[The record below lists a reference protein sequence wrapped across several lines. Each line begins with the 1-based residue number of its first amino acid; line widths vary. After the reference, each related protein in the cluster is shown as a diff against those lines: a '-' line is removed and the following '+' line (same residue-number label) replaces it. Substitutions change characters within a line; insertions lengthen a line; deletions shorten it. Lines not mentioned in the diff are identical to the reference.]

1 MYKDLDIK
9 TCLKH
14 IDIKAYQLLEQSP
27 VLVYIY
33 TINIC
38 RIKLIT
44 ALSRGVC
51 VWVCV
56 CVCAESISTH
66 FVYVYLFRI
75 KVTIV
80 LLILGRRLL
89 YYAEFEKI
97 NNNKSIMQKECC
109 CNADTHM

>member
-44 ALSRGVC
+44 ALSRGVS
-51 VWVCV
+51 VCV
-56 CVCAESISTH
+56 CRINLNT
-66 FVYVYLFRI
+66 FRI
-75 KVTIV
+75 CISIQNQSDYCIV
-80 LLILGRRLL
+80 NPGQTTVILSRIR
-89 YYAEFEKI
+89 K
-97 NNNKSIMQKECC
+97 NQ
-109 CNADTHM
+109 

>member
-14 IDIKAYQLLEQSP
+14 IDIKAYQLLEHSP

-44 ALSRGVC
+44 ALSAQGC
-51 VWVCV
+51 ECV
-56 CVCAESISTH
+56 CMQNQSQHISYMYIYIYIYIQNQSDYCIVNPGQTT
-66 FVYVYLFRI
+66 VILCRI
-75 KVTIV
+75 RK
-80 LLILGRRLL
+80 
-89 YYAEFEKI
+89 
-97 NNNKSIMQKECC
+97 NQ
-109 CNADTHM
+109 